1 MPSPMPEQDDDREGA
16 VVEAAQGAIMSE
28 NQAHLLASAAERW
41 LRPANQLDYMIRRTV
56 IPSAREPL
64 RGVSRSTP
72 RGKASLWNS
81 ERLLE
86 VQEAI
91 GRCLRAQYDLAQP
104 IPARLVELLRQLDN
118 VTASPELT
126 TRDGYAS
133 RA

>member
-16 VVEAAQGAIMSE
+16 VVEAARGANMSE
-28 NQAHLLASAAERW
+28 NQAHLLASAERW
-41 LRPANQLDYMIRRTV
+41 LRGANQLDYMIRRTV

-72 RGKASLWNS
+72 RGKALLWNS
-81 ERLLE
+81 ERLRE
-86 VQEAI
+86 AQEAI

-104 IPARLVELLRQLDN
+104 VPARLVELLRQLDN